1 MSKKSTPKAVPYN
14 IANEQALQTVN
25 TLLHSLDQPMNSN
38 ANTQKELKDKLY
50 LALKEICEITQA
62 CLMQNAA
69 GKANGVKA
77 DIVGWTTAE
86 TDYSK
91 PEMLSK
97 FKQAE
102 LVNLYLKDILKK
114 QEERDLEAGSPI
126 SIQEVIKAQQQALDE
141 AEETITLETLVDPE
155 TGIQSKIEIDKETG
169 DTQLYRKDERTGMW
183 YKVNTKLKGFWQD
196 TKNFCKNIWNWLSKQ
211 WNRFVSWIKSV
222 FKTPADAEVIIAQA
236 A

>member
-1 MSKKSTPKAVPYN
+1 MTKKQQPKAVPYN

-25 TLLHSLDQPMNSN
+25 TLLHQLDQPMNS
-38 ANTQKELKDKLY
+38 AENTQKDLKDKLY
-50 LALKEICEITQA
+50 ATLKEICEITQA
-62 CLMQNAA
+62 CLVQNAA

-114 QEERDLEAGSPI
+114 QEERDLAAGSPI
-126 SIQEVIKAQQQALDE
+126 SIQEVIKAQQDALNESKD
-141 AEETITLETLVDPE
+141 TITMETLVDPE
-155 TGIQSKIEIDKETG
+155 TGIKSKIEIEKDTG
-169 DTQLYRKDERTGMW
+169 NTQIYRLDQRTGMW
-183 YKVNTKLKGFWQD
+183 YKVGNQLKGFWEN
-196 TKNFCKNIWNWLSKQ
+196 TKDFCKNIWNWLSKQ
-211 WNRFVSWIKSV
+211 WNRFVAWVKSI
-222 FKTPADAEVIIAQA
+222 FRSPDDANVIIAQA